1 MCGLIG
7 LVFRR
12 PEAVSQGIINDLT
25 RHLEHRGPDD
35 QGIMTAHGREIK
47 LQRTYQPQESEVL
60 LIHRRLS
67 IIDLSEAGWQP
78 MASRDRRYFIVF
90 NGEIYNYLELR
101 RELESLGCV
110 FRSQSDTEVLLNAC
124 AHWGTACLDKLVG
137 MFSFAFFDSYSRKML
152 LARDFFGIKPLYYTS
167 WQSGLAFASE
177 IKLLLRLPGVKP
189 RGNPERV
196 YQYLRFGMSDH
207 GGETLFSG
215 IHQLPAAHFLEI
227 DLDNNDHLAPVRYW
241 KPEQGHRLDLSFEEA
256 AKKLRELF
264 LESVSVHLRSDVAV
278 GVALSG
284 GIDSSSALMVVRY
297 LKPGQEIHACSYLAK
312 DPSLN
317 EEKWVELVGRAA
329 RANLHKS
336 DPVVSE
342 FERDLDNLIY
352 IQEEPF
358 SSTSVYAQHCIFR
371 LAKKMGLKVM
381 LSGQGADEILGGYP
395 QYIGA
400 RMASLLRGPK
410 LAEALKLFANASR
423 LPGRSSLMM
432 LAWTVSSIV
441 PARFH
446 TLLRF
451 LSEKGARF
459 RWLRSAW
466 FRDRGVSA
474 KAPEPFRGPEV
485 LLESLVRSLSET
497 SLPRLLR
504 FEDRNSMCHSVENR
518 VPFLTPKLVNF
529 MHSLPEHYFIAPD
542 GTTKW
547 VFRKAMRGIVPD
559 AILDRKDKIAFN
571 TPERDWLIQLK
582 PWVEATLS
590 SEIISQIP
598 LLDHKQ
604 IRGPWQRIL
613 SSSRSS
619 TSELWRLTNLIAW
632 TRRFEVSYE

>member
-1 MCGLIG
+1 MCGFVGLILG
-7 LVFRR
+7 R
-12 PEAVSQGIINDLT
+12 PEVVSPGVISDLT

-35 QGIMTAHGREIK
+35 QGIMTAHGREIR
-47 LQRTYQPQESEVL
+47 LQRTYQPHESELV

-67 IIDLSEAGWQP
+67 IIDLSEGGWQP
-78 MASRDRRYFIVF
+78 MASANRRYFIVF

-101 RELESLGCV
+101 SELESLGCV
-110 FRSQSDTEVLLNAC
+110 FRSQSDTEVLVNAC
-124 AHWGTACLDKLVG
+124 AHWGAACLDKLVG
-137 MFSFAFFDSYSRKML
+137 MFSFAFFDAYSRKII

-215 IHQLPAAHFLEI
+215 IHQLPAAHLLEI
-227 DLDNNDHLAPVRYW
+227 DLDENHHLDPVRYW
-241 KPEQGHRLDLSFEEA
+241 KPAQGHRSDISFEEA
-256 AKKLRELF
+256 AKELRDLF
-264 LESVSVHLRSDVAV
+264 LESVSLHLRSDVAV

-284 GIDSSSALMVVRY
+284 GIDSSSTLMGVRY
-297 LKPGQEIHACSYLAK
+297 LKPGQEIHACSYIAK
-312 DPSLN
+312 APSLN
-317 EEKWVELVGRAA
+317 EERWVELVGRAA
-329 RANLHKS
+329 KANLHKS
-336 DPVVSE
+336 DPVASE
-342 FERDLDNLIY
+342 LERDLESLIN

-358 SSTSVYAQHCIFR
+358 SSTSVYAQHCVFR

-381 LSGQGADEILGGYP
+381 LSGQGADEILGGYRM
-395 QYIGA
+395 YLGA
-400 RMASLLRGPK
+400 RIASLLRGSK
-410 LAEALKLFANASR
+410 FAEALKLFVNASR
-423 LPGRSSLMM
+423 LPGRSFSTT
-432 LAWTVSSIV
+432 LAWTVSSILP
-441 PARFH
+441 PAFH
-446 TLLRF
+446 TSLRF
-451 LSEKGARF
+451 IYEKGARF

-474 KAPEPFRGPEV
+474 KAPESLGGPEV

-504 FEDRNSMCHSVENR
+504 FEDRNSMFHSVESR

-529 MHSLPEHYFIAPD
+529 MYALPEHYFIAPD

-547 VFRKAMRGIVPD
+547 VFRKAMREIVPD

-590 SEIISQIP
+590 SEHASQIP
-598 LLDHKQ
+598 LVDDKQ
-604 IRGPWQRIL
+604 IRGTWQGIL
-613 SSSRSS
+613 SSTGSS
-619 TSELWRLTNLIAW
+619 TSELWRVINLIAW
-632 TRRFEVSYE
+632 TKKFKVGYE